1 MIPFMLIYCLTLK
14 IRFIL
19 TLPDLFTKHLKI
31 MEIFV
36 YHNGADHIDEGF
48 SAEKLPELLAN
59 KESLIWVDI
68 EKPDE
73 KDNKILSD
81 VFHFHPL
88 TIEDAIETRNHP
100 KVESYNNYLFLI
112 VHGVTLETNTTNFVT
127 RELDIYLGRNYVLTY
142 HHESFR
148 SINAVKSQIR
158 TNTFH
163 CERGSDYLLH
173 QILDKL
179 VDLYIPVV
187 DDFDAAINNLE
198 DRIFEMKKGSNQIL
212 QEVMDLKR
220 SVARLVRIS
229 SKQMDV
235 LARLANGEF
244 PLIDRDV
251 LPFYQDIY
259 DHLHRVSVLAE
270 SYRDLVG
277 GLLNLHFNVIAN
289 RTNDVVKTLTIF
301 SAIVLPLSLIAGIYG
316 MNFENM
322 PELKTRN
329 GYFLTL
335 LSMVVVAIGLL
346 AYFWRKGWIFN
357 REEDE

>member
-1 MIPFMLIYCLTLK
+1 
-14 IRFIL
+14 
-19 TLPDLFTKHLKI
+19 

-36 YHNGADHIDEGF
+36 YHKGADHIDEGF
-48 SAEKLPELLAN
+48 PVDKLPELLAD
-59 KESLIWVDI
+59 KESLVWIDM
-68 EKPDE
+68 EQPNE
-73 KDNKILSD
+73 KDNRLLSD

-100 KVESYNNYLFLI
+100 KVESYTNYLFLI
-112 VHGVTLETNTTNFVT
+112 VHGVTMQTNSTNFVT
-127 RELDIYLGRNYVLTY
+127 RELDIYLGANFVLTY

-163 CERGSDYLLH
+163 CERGADYLLH

-187 DDFDAAINNLE
+187 DDFEAAVNDLE
-198 DRIFEMKKGSNQIL
+198 DRIFQMKKGSNKLLEEI
-212 QEVMDLKR
+212 MDLKR

-235 LARLANGEF
+235 ITRLANGEF
-244 PLIDRDV
+244 PLIGKDV
-251 LPFYQDIY
+251 LPFYRDVY

-270 SYRDLVG
+270 NYRDLIG
-277 GLLNLHFNVIAN
+277 GLLNLHFNVVAN
-289 RTNDVVKTLTIF
+289 RTNDVVKILTIF

-329 GYFLTL
+329 GYFLTIA
-335 LSMVVVAIGLL
+335 SMVIVAIGLL
-346 AYFWRKGWIFN
+346 AYFWRKGWIFEN
-357 REEDE
+357 DDEEK

>member
-1 MIPFMLIYCLTLK
+1 
-14 IRFIL
+14 
-19 TLPDLFTKHLKI
+19 

-36 YHNGADHIDEGF
+36 YHNGADHVDEGF
-48 SAEKLPELLAN
+48 PAEKLPELLAD
-59 KESLIWVDI
+59 KESLVWVDI

-100 KVESYNNYLFLI
+100 KVESYTNYLFLI
-112 VHGVTLETNTTNFVT
+112 VHGVTMETNSTNFVT
-127 RELDIYLGRNYVLTY
+127 RELDIYLGANFVLTY

-163 CERGSDYLLH
+163 CERGADYLLH

-198 DRIFEMKKGSNQIL
+198 DRIFQMKKGSNKLLEEI
-212 QEVMDLKR
+212 MDLKR

-235 LARLANGEF
+235 ITRLANGEF
-244 PLIDRDV
+244 PLISKNV
-251 LPFYQDIY
+251 LPFYRDVY
-259 DHLHRVSVLAE
+259 DHLHRVSVLSE
-270 SYRDLVG
+270 TYRDLIG
-277 GLLNLHFNVIAN
+277 GLLNLHFNVVAN
-289 RTNDVVKTLTIF
+289 RTNDVVKILTIF

-322 PELKTRN
+322 PELHTRN
-329 GYFLTL
+329 GYY
-335 LSMVVVAIGLL
+335 VALAMMFIVGVGLII
-346 AYFWRKGWIFN
+346 YFWRKGWLFEN
-357 REEDE
+357 DDEEK

>member
-1 MIPFMLIYCLTLK
+1 
-14 IRFIL
+14 
-19 TLPDLFTKHLKI
+19 

-36 YHNGADHIDEGF
+36 YHKGADHIDEGF
-48 SAEKLPELLAN
+48 PVEKLPELLAD
-59 KESLIWVDI
+59 KESLVWIDM
-68 EKPDE
+68 EQPNE
-73 KDNKILSD
+73 KDNELLSD

-100 KVESYNNYLFLI
+100 KVESYTNYLFLI
-112 VHGVTLETNTTNFVT
+112 VHGVTMQTNSTNFVT
-127 RELDIYLGRNYVLTY
+127 RELDIYLGANFVLTY

-163 CERGSDYLLH
+163 CERGADYLLH

-187 DDFDAAINNLE
+187 DDFEAAVNDLE
-198 DRIFEMKKGSNQIL
+198 DRIFQMKKGSNKLLEEI
-212 QEVMDLKR
+212 MDLKR

-235 LARLANGEF
+235 ITRLANGEF
-244 PLIDRDV
+244 PLIGKDV
-251 LPFYQDIY
+251 LPFYRDVY

-270 SYRDLVG
+270 NYRDLIG
-277 GLLNLHFNVIAN
+277 GLLNLHFNVVAN
-289 RTNDVVKTLTIF
+289 RTNDVVKILTIF

-329 GYFLTL
+329 GYFLTIA
-335 LSMVVVAIGLL
+335 SMVIVAIGLL
-346 AYFWRKGWIFN
+346 AYFWRKGWIFEN
-357 REEDE
+357 DDEEK

>member
-1 MIPFMLIYCLTLK
+1 
-14 IRFIL
+14 
-19 TLPDLFTKHLKI
+19 

-36 YHNGADHIDEGF
+36 YHKGADHIDEGF
-48 SAEKLPELLAN
+48 PVEKLPELLAD
-59 KESLIWVDI
+59 KESLVWVDI
-68 EKPDE
+68 EQPNE
-73 KDNKILSD
+73 KDNRILSD

-88 TIEDAIETRNHP
+88 TIEDAIETRNQP

-112 VHGVTLETNTTNFVT
+112 VHGVTIETNTANFVT
-127 RELDIYLGRNYVLTY
+127 RELDIYLGQNFVLTY

-148 SINAVKSQIR
+148 SINSVKSQVR
-158 TNTFH
+158 ANTFH
-163 CERGSDYLLH
+163 CERGAEYLLH

-187 DDFDAAINNLE
+187 DDYDAGINNLE
-198 DRIFEMKKGSNQIL
+198 DRIFQMKKGSNKL
-212 QEVMDLKR
+212 LEEVMNLKR

-235 LARLANGEF
+235 IARLANGEF
-244 PLIDRDV
+244 PLIRKDA
-251 LPFYQDIY
+251 LPFYRDVY

-270 SYRDLVG
+270 NYRDLVG
-277 GLLNLHFNVIAN
+277 GLLNLHFNVVAN

-335 LSMVVVAIGLL
+335 ASMVILAIALL
-346 AYFWRKGWIFN
+346 AYFWRKGWIF
-357 REEDE
+357 EKEDDETIQGK

>member
-1 MIPFMLIYCLTLK
+1 
-14 IRFIL
+14 
-19 TLPDLFTKHLKI
+19 

-36 YHNGADHIDEGF
+36 YHNGADHVDEGF

-59 KESLIWVDI
+59 KKSLVWIDI
-68 EKPDE
+68 ENPTE
-73 KDNKILSD
+73 EDNKILSE

-100 KVESYNNYLFLI
+100 KVESYNDYLFLI
-112 VHGVTLETNTTNFVT
+112 VHGVTMETNTTNFAT
-127 RELDIYLGRNYVLTY
+127 RELDIYLGVNFVLTY

-148 SINAVKSQIR
+148 SINSVKSQVR
-158 TNTFH
+158 ANTFN
-163 CERGSDYLLH
+163 CSRGSDYLLH

-187 DDFDAAINNLE
+187 DDYETAINELE
-198 DRIFEMKKGSNQIL
+198 DRIFQMNKGSNKVL

-229 SKQMDV
+229 SKQIDV

-244 PLIDRDV
+244 PLIDKDV
-251 LPFYQDIY
+251 LPFYQDVY
-259 DHLHRVSVLAE
+259 DHLHRVSILAE
-270 SYRDLVG
+270 NYRDLVG
-277 GLLNLHFNVIAN
+277 GLLNLHFNVVAN

-335 LSMVVVAIGLL
+335 GSMVFVAILL
-346 AYFWRKGWIFN
+346 LIYFWRKGWIF
-357 REEDE
+357 EKEDNE